1 MPKIKLLDTV
11 MLPIEPGSPRNVEHF
26 AFSYEEDENGV
37 RTGVRTDL
45 DTILDVDQD
54 VADRFVRIGVAE
66 LVTRGRGAK
75 AHADGE

>member
-11 MLPIEPGSPRNVEHF
+11 MLPIEPGSPRNVEHH
-26 AFSYEEDENGV
+26 AFEYEEDENGV

-45 DTILDVDQD
+45 DTVLEVDQD

-66 LVTRGRGAK
+66 LVTSGRRGKPAG
-75 AHADGE
+75 DDE